1 MKTSRTS
8 HRRLEIQPILTR
20 GKDPAKA
27 IHWKKFKV
35 KNFHHDVEF
44 PDFWSETATEI
55 TASKYFRKKG
65 SKADS
70 PCEKSLR
77 ELVDRVV
84 HAIGK
89 TAEKQ
94 KYFSSAKD
102 LKNFLLELKYIVY
115 FQLGAF
121 NSPVWFNVGL
131 FESYKLK
138 SMSEHWAYDFK
149 SKKIKPLENA
159 FERPQCSACFIQSV
173 DDSIEGIFE
182 LARNEARLF
191 KYGSGTGTNF
201 SSLRSKYEDINAG
214 GTSSGL
220 ISFLEVLDKGAGAI
234 KSGGTTRRA
243 AKMVLLDDNH
253 PELIE
258 FIDWKLEEE
267 KKAQALIRAGYPS
280 DYEGPAY
287 KTVSGQNS
295 NNSVRISNAF
305 MKALDD
311 REKWHLKSHVTG
323 KTLREFPAG
332 EVWGRLVRAA
342 WACADPGVQFRDTI
356 NDWHTCPMTDE
367 IRASNP
373 CSEYLF
379 LDNSACNLASLNLV
393 KFFNDSGKFDIEK
406 YLHVARLLFIAQEIL
421 VDYSS
426 YPTQAIAQNSHDFR
440 PLGLGYANL
449 GSLLM
454 RLGLGYDSQKGRA
467 WAATLTA
474 LLTGVAYRA
483 SAEMAAV
490 KGPFAGFKKNKN
502 SMLRVLKK
510 HQNFVEELEEEGEHG
525 KLKSVAVQLWK
536 EAIELGQ
543 MSGFRNA
550 QATVIAPTGTIGLM
564 MDCDTLGIEPDF
576 SLFKHKIL
584 AGGGSLTLINQAL
597 EPALKKLGYQPT
609 EIVRILRELNDKKS
623 IQDLIKKE
631 HSLVFE
637 TATGTPRLRAGAH
650 VLMMAAVQP
659 FISGA
664 ISKTVNLPE
673 TATPEDISEIYKLAF
688 KLGLKAVAIYRDNS
702 KGSQPLQN
710 IECLDC

>member
-1 MKTSRTS
+1 MKNTKGLSVPA
-8 HRRLEIQPILTR
+8 LLTTK
-20 GKDPAKA
+20 GIDPEKE
-27 IHWKKFKV
+27 IHWKKVKT
-35 KNFHHDVEF
+35 KNFTSEVEF
-44 PDFWSETATEI
+44 PDFWSETAIEI
-55 TASKYFRKKG
+55 TASKYFRKMGPK
-65 SKADS
+65 SDS
-70 PCEKSLR
+70 PCESSLK
-77 ELVDRVV
+77 ELVNRVV
-84 HAIGK
+84 KALGK
-89 TAEKQ
+89 SATQQ
-94 KYFSSAKD
+94 KYFATEKD
-102 LKNFLLELKYIVY
+102 LKNFLLEIKYIVY
-115 FQLGAF
+115 HQLGAF

-138 SMSEHWAYDFK
+138 SIGEHWAYEFK
-149 SKKIKPLENA
+149 SKKIKPIENA

-201 SSLRSKYEDINAG
+201 SSLRSKYEDISAG

-258 FIDWKLEEE
+258 FIDWKMEEE
-267 KKAQALIRAGYPS
+267 KKAQALIKAGYPS

-295 NNSVRISNAF
+295 NNSVRISNQF
-305 MKALDD
+305 MLAVETKS
-311 REKWHLKSHVTG
+311 KWELKSHITG

-332 EVWGRLVRAA
+332 EIWGRLVRAA
-342 WACADPGVQFRDTI
+342 WSCADPGVQFKDTI
-356 NDWHTCPMTDE
+356 NDWHTCPESDL

-379 LDNSACNLASLNLV
+379 LDNSACNLASLNLI
-393 KFFNDSGKFDIEK
+393 KFFNDLGEFEVEKF
-406 YLHVARLLFIAQEIL
+406 LHVSRVLFIAQEIL

-426 YPTQAIAQNSHDFR
+426 YPTEEIAKNSHDYR
-440 PLGLGYANL
+440 PLGLGFANL
-449 GSLLM
+449 GSMLM
-454 RLGLGYDSQKGRA
+454 RLGLSYDSEEGRA
-467 WAATLTA
+467 WASSLTA
-474 LLTGVAYRA
+474 LMTGQAYKA
-483 SAEMAAV
+483 SAEMAQVQGA
-490 KGPFAGFKKNKN
+490 FLGFKKNKKP
-502 SMLRVLKK
+502 MLKVMKK
-510 HQNFVEELEEEGEHG
+510 HQAATRQISYQFVPSN
-525 KLKSVAVQLWK
+525 LKTQIDKIWK
-536 EAIELGQ
+536 EVIQLGEKF
-543 MSGFRNA
+543 GYRNA

-576 SLFKHKIL
+576 ALFKHKVL
-584 AGGGSLTLINQAL
+584 SGGGSLTLINQSLA
-597 EPALKKLGYQPT
+597 PALKKLGYSEK
-609 EIVRILRELNDKKS
+609 EIR
-623 IQDLIKKE
+623 DLIKSINQNK
-631 HSLVFE
+631 SIDGLVNPKHLQIFA
-637 TATGTPRLRAGAH
+637 TATGNPRLRGESH
-650 VLMMAAVQP
+650 ILMMAAVQP

-673 TATPEDISEIYKLAF
+673 SATPEDISRIYKMAF
-688 KLGLKAVAIYRDNS
+688 DLGIKAVAIYRDNS

>member
-1 MKTSRTS
+1 MRKNVTKKVKQKG
-8 HRRLEIQPILTR
+8 LIVPALLTK
-20 GKDPAKA
+20 GLDPEKA
-27 IHWKKFKV
+27 LHWKTFG
-35 KNFHHDVEF
+35 NGTEF
-44 PDFWSETATEI
+44 PDFWSETAVEI
-55 TASKYFRKKG
+55 TASKYFRKKN
-65 SKADS
+65 SKPQGA
-70 PCEKSLR
+70 CEKSLK
-77 ELVDRVV
+77 ELVHRVV
-84 HAIGK
+84 KALEK
-89 TAEKQ
+89 TAIQQ
-94 KYFSSAKD
+94 KYFASPKD
-102 LKNFLLELKYIVY
+102 LKNFLLEIKHIVY
-115 FQLGAF
+115 HQMGAF

-138 SMSEHWAYDFK
+138 SSSEHWAYDFR
-149 SKKIKPLENA
+149 SKKIQPVDNA
-159 FERPQCSACFIQSV
+159 FERPQCSACFIQSI
-173 DDSIEGIFE
+173 DDSLEGIFE

-243 AKMVLLDDNH
+243 AKMVLIDDDH

-267 KKAQALIRAGYPS
+267 KKAQALIKAGYPS
-280 DYEGPAY
+280 HYEGPAY

-295 NNSVRISNAF
+295 NNSVRISHRF
-305 MKALDD
+305 MKALKLQ
-311 REKWHLKSHVTG
+311 EKWGLKSHVSG
-323 KTLREFPAG
+323 KVLREFSAG
-332 EVWGRLVRAA
+332 EIWGRLIKAA
-342 WACADPGVQFRDTI
+342 WSCADPGVQFKDTI
-356 NDWHTCPMTDE
+356 NEWHTCAATDL

-393 KFFNDSGKFDIEK
+393 KFFNPAGEFHLEN
-406 YLHVARLLFIAQEIL
+406 YLHVSRMLFIAQEIL

-426 YPTQAIAQNSHDFR
+426 YPTQEIAQNSHDFR
-440 PLGLGYANL
+440 PLGLGFANL

-454 RLGLGYDSQKGRA
+454 RLGCSYDSDAGRS
-467 WAATLTA
+467 WAAVLSA
-474 LLTGVAYRA
+474 LMTGEAYKT
-483 SAEMAAV
+483 STEMAQM
-490 KGPFAGFKKNKN
+490 KGPFSGFKKNKN
-502 SMLRVLKK
+502 TMLKVMKK
-510 HQNFVEELEEEGEHG
+510 HQAAIQKISFEFLPARLKITTENLWTEVLERG
-525 KLKSVAVQLWK
+525 KKY
-536 EAIELGQ
+536 
-543 MSGFRNA
+543 GFRNA

-584 AGGGSLTLINQAL
+584 SGGGSLTIVNQAL
-597 EPALKKLGYQPT
+597 LPALKKLKYSSEQIKT
-609 EIVRILRELNDKKS
+609 LLIRINENKS
-623 IQDLIKKE
+623 VQGLVKDDDLE
-631 HSLVFE
+631 VFA
-637 TATGTPRLRAGAH
+637 TATGTPRLRTEAH

-673 TATPEDISEIYKLAF
+673 AATPESISNVYKLAYE
-688 KLGLKAVAIYRDNS
+688 LGLKAVAVYRDNS
-702 KGSQPLQN
+702 KGSQPLLN